1 MKTLLE
7 KDVKWNYNPS
17 WSLDVANKQ
26 VWDSPVLGFKAK
38 GVWGYMGSKPKGW
51 KFSAERIASDSSDG
65 RKSVLAAM
73 QQLVDAGY
81 LSRSK
86 DKTGRMTYVI
96 SDEAYVGIEPR
107 VELSPLDGMGMR
119 DESEI
124 VDIYSG
130 NTDYSVDGVIQTQ
143 GPVVE
148 FTEPN
153 EFICTNDAI
162 EELKSEGW
170 ADGEARETCMEWSIA
185 CSECDLPQNG
195 DTWRK
200 WKRHLALARL
210 DT

>member
-1 MKTLLE
+1 MKTIPK
-7 KDVKWNYNPS
+7 KDVKWRYNPA
-17 WSLDVANKQ
+17 WSLDLANNQ
-26 VWDSPVLGFKAK
+26 VWGSPELSFKAK
-38 GVWGYMGSKPKGW
+38 GVWGYMSSKPKGW
-51 KFSAERIASDSSDG
+51 RFSAARIADDSSDG

-73 QQLVDAGY
+73 QQLVDTGY

-107 VELSPLDGMGMR
+107 VKLSPLDGLPMR

-130 NTDYSVDGVIQTQ
+130 NTDYRVDGVIQTQ

-148 FTEPN
+148 FNEPF
-153 EFICTNDAI
+153 EFLCTNDAI

-170 ADGEARETCMEWSIA
+170 TDSEARETCREWNEA
-185 CSECDLPQNG
+185 CDEGELPQNQA
-195 DTWRK
+195 TWSK
-200 WKRHLALARL
+200 WKRHLDIARG
-210 DT
+210 